1 MSKTLTRY
9 AATLRQLAAVA
20 LVVLGAVNGF
30 DLPTGVRAS
39 LVAVGG
45 AILALEHVLGALL
58 DPSSSVNISTLST
71 PLPKTPAQL
80 LQEVAATQ
88 PTPPAPPAPTA

>member
-1 MSKTLTRY
+1 MTKSLTRY

-20 LVVLGAVNGF
+20 LVVVGAVNGF
-30 DLPTGVRAS
+30 DLPTSVRTV

-58 DPSSSVNISTLST
+58 DPSSSVNVSTLST
-71 PLPKTPAQL
+71 PLPAN
-80 LQEVAATQ
+80 
-88 PTPPAPPAPTA
+88 PTPPAPPAPTV